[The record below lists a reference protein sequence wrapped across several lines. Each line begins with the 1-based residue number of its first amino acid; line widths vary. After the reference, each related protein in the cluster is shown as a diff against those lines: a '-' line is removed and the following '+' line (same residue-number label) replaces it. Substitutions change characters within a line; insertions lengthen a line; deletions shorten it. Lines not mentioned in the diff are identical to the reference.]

1 MAGMPCAACGCE
13 PPCSFAEGELPNL
26 AITGMHSYTGW
37 SIAGCCA
44 SMEFEYDTE
53 QPYVKYDGGDV
64 MSFDKTT
71 LKTVEAFY
79 YPETCGQRLKG
90 WVIAANSSGY
100 PGDHFYPTE
109 PAYTGCCPDPV
120 TLNTITLENRIR
132 GGRRF
137 VLRLRPTKTKITIQ
151 KATVKCGSVTSAKY
165 VVTSE
170 KSYVGVYEYVDY
182 QQVSWTQ
189 RNSSGKDCWK
199 ISDVTTGVFPF
210 DISAWNP
217 SASAV
222 SIGFSF
228 CARLNL
234 DTLPSDI
241 FTFSVG
247 QTGSACESP
256 IPNCAPCNFK
266 SEVCFDSGL
275 TGITEPSTGFC
286 TPPTIG
292 TQSYTL
298 THTPRCRQ
306 HRWALFDRGNA
317 PAGEG
322 GHIFPGILRVG
333 NGCLPFAGTT
343 YPPANCVRNFSYVGI
358 VGGGIVPASSYYT
371 GSLEA
376 PNCDVWSLT
385 CGLCYSYSDFNPTY
399 ETDDPGTSTENY
411 KASNAL
417 ARVVAASVSLT
428 CSGYVRRTICVAFST
443 WRIAVV

>member
-1 MAGMPCAACGCE
+1 MAGMPCVDCCE
-13 PPCSFAEGELPNL
+13 CSFAEGELPNL
-26 AITGMHSYTGW
+26 AISGMHSYTGW
-37 SIAGCCA
+37 SIVGCCA

-53 QPYVKYDGGDV
+53 QAYVKYDGGDV
-64 MSFDKTT
+64 MSYDKTT
-71 LKTVEAFY
+71 SKTVEVFY

-90 WVIAANSSGY
+90 WVIAANSGGY
-100 PGDHFYPTE
+100 PGDHYYPDE

-120 TLNTITLENRIR
+120 TLNTATVSTRVR

-137 VLRLRPTKTKITIQ
+137 VLRIRPDRIKITIQ
-151 KATVKCGSVTSAKY
+151 KATVTCGYITSVKY

-170 KSYVGVYEYVDY
+170 KSYVGAYQYVDY
-182 QQVSWTQ
+182 QQTSITHS
-189 RNSSGKDCWK
+189 NSNSNLCWQ
-199 ISDVTTGVFPF
+199 IPDSTTGVYPF
-210 DISAWNP
+210 DISTWNP
-217 SASAV
+217 GYGSV
-222 SIGFSF
+222 STGFSF

-234 DTLPSDI
+234 DTLPTDL

-247 QTGSACESP
+247 QTGSACNSP

-292 TQSYTL
+292 TQIYTL
-298 THTPRCRQ
+298 SHAPKCGQ
-306 HRWALFDRGNA
+306 HRWTLFDRGNA
-317 PAGEG
+317 PPGDG
-322 GHIFPGILRVG
+322 GYIFPGILRADDA
-333 NGCLPFAGTT
+333 CLVFAGTS

-358 VGGGIVPASSYYT
+358 AGGGMVNASDFYT
-371 GSLEA
+371 GSLA
-376 PNCDVWSLT
+376 DPNCDVWSLT
-385 CGLCYSYSDFNPTY
+385 CDLCYTYSAFNTTY
-399 ETDDPGTSTENY
+399 ETDDPGTITSNFN
-411 KASNAL
+411 ASNAY